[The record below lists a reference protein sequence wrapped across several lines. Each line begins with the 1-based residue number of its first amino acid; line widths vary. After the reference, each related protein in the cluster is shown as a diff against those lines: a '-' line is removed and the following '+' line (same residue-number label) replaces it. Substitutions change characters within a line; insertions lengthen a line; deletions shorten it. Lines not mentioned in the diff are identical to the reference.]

1 MKYYIMKQDKRMQN
15 RIRFQEFPTDES
27 VEFDSS
33 YISKMKRSVTL
44 HGMDDCHTICGDVI
58 ESPCYMVSNDVYHV
72 IQMFDSDTA
81 FSNAVFQL
89 QQTDM
94 KTYKVLL
101 TDRIDVLHESTEYH
115 KDKSI
120 KKLVLDQKK
129 IAEKQIF
136 RIAGIS
142 PNYVVVSMAIAEA
155 IIRRGLE
162 GILFEEVQVA

>member
-1 MKYYIMKQDKRMQN
+1 MKYYIMKQDKRIQN
-15 RIRFQEFPTDES
+15 PIRFREFPKGETE
-27 VEFDSS
+27 EFDSS

-44 HGMDDCHTICGDVI
+44 HGMDDGHTICGDVL

-72 IQMFDSDTA
+72 IQMFDQDTA
-81 FSNAVFQL
+81 FSNVVVQL
-89 QQTDM
+89 QRSDM
-94 KTYKVLL
+94 KIYKVLL
-101 TDRIDVLHESTEYH
+101 TDRIGVLHESTEYH
-115 KDKSI
+115 KDKSL

-129 IAEKQIF
+129 IADKQIF

-142 PNYVVVSMAIAEA
+142 PNYVVVSMTIAEA